1 MDGSSSKETSSRRS
15 CREGNRPQPLEV
27 ASLLKLAA
35 TNVLFPVTAV
45 CGTAVGCV
53 RVSLSQR
60 RLSSPHR
67 WSFASTLLAFQ
78 SQPAMHF
85 LQTIGILAVPLIVG
99 RRNVLT
105 VTALPQTKSRWKSR
119 FPRRRGIS
127 GAMVD
132 EFHGRSCSHWIRPN
146 GCPEPFGHFFLNG
159 LTLGQFARRKPGS
172 YIGDMRQNSPSVADP
187 RTAGISRSIDSSEGN
202 SGKQTTKEIQ

>member
-1 MDGSSSKETSSRRS
+1 M
-15 CREGNRPQPLEV
+15 
-27 ASLLKLAA
+27 
-35 TNVLFPVTAV
+35 TAV
-45 CGTAVGCV
+45 CGTAVAVCSRRFVTAHTVTNSTGIFSAAQ
-53 RVSLSQR
+53 RRALGGRRFRRNNRYDLSIRSDFLLFPAFASRFRQR

-78 SQPAMHF
+78 SQPPMHF
-85 LQTIGILAVPLIVG
+85 LQTIGILAVPLIAG

-146 GCPEPFGHFFLNG
+146 GCLEPFGHFF
-159 LTLGQFARRKPGS
+159 
-172 YIGDMRQNSPSVADP
+172 
-187 RTAGISRSIDSSEGN
+187 
-202 SGKQTTKEIQ
+202 

>member
-1 MDGSSSKETSSRRS
+1 VDGSSAKETSSRRS

-85 LQTIGILAVPLIVG
+85 LQTIGILAVPLIAG

-105 VTALPQTKSRWKSR
+105 VTALP
-119 FPRRRGIS
+119 
-127 GAMVD
+127 
-132 EFHGRSCSHWIRPN
+132 
-146 GCPEPFGHFFLNG
+146 
-159 LTLGQFARRKPGS
+159 LGQFARRKPGS
-172 YIGDMRQNSPSVADP
+172 YIGRDTAMKGAVP
-187 RTAGISRSIDSSEGN
+187 RTFLFATDEHGFSRIIAG
-202 SGKQTTKEIQ
+202 